1 MRSLAFS
8 VFCFARWKSSG
19 DEFHHN
25 VNILNINWTPQLKIA
40 RMVNLMFFHNSKM
53 LNFKKYLFLFISLAA
68 PGLTCGTQDL
78 FFFPLLLSVVKGGE
92 EKEKQK
98 TVRILWGWH
107 ALCQLG
113 RSMEDMDQQSHPLGH
128 KQKIADCHFMLK
140 NKAKFMKTQLH
151 PQRGASP
158 VAQR

>member
-1 MRSLAFS
+1 MEKPSVSNQQMTWQERSTAVPAERGRERVANAGALGHVWGTDTSSHRWLHVGKWKKTRGLNWMRSLAFS

-78 FFFPLLLSVVKGGE
+78 FFFFSCGNMN
-92 EKEKQK
+92 
-98 TVRILWGWH
+98 
-107 ALCQLG
+107 
-113 RSMEDMDQQSHPLGH
+113 S
-128 KQKIADCHFMLK
+128 
-140 NKAKFMKTQLH
+140 
-151 PQRGASP
+151 
-158 VAQR
+158 